1 VAEQLLERIHSGG
14 FKPGEKL
21 PTERELCELFGVSRG
36 VVREA
41 IRVLVTLGM
50 VESRQGAGTFVL
62 TDLVPPVSRAMFFA
76 ARGPEESS
84 LMAMMEFRAGVEGR
98 AAELAAERRTEAEA
112 DEIVAAAEATALDAH
127 QWIAHG
133 VADGEF
139 HLRVS
144 MACRNP
150 YFVAVL
156 KASREILQ
164 YTASMIGA
172 ELGSIAVSAE
182 QHRAVAIAIHER
194 NAVEAGRAMRYH
206 VEYATKSIQH
216 AMESPKN
223 RETILEF
230 VPGFKPRP
238 PDGI

>member
-1 VAEQLLERIHSGG
+1 LLERIHSGG

-62 TDLVPPVSRAMFFA
+62 TDLVPPVSRAMFFT
-76 ARGPEESS
+76 ARPPENATLFS
-84 LMAMMEFRAGVEGR
+84 MMEFRAAVEGQ
-98 AAELAAERRTEAEA
+98 AAELAALRRTDEEA
-112 DEIVAAAEATALDAH
+112 DEIMAAADATH
-127 QWIAHG
+127 VEPNQWIAHG
-133 VADGEF
+133 VVDGEF

-172 ELGSIAVSAE
+172 EVGSIAVSAE
-182 QHRAVAIAIHER
+182 QHRAIALAIKAR
-194 NAVEAGRAMRYH
+194 DAAEAGRAMRSH
-206 VEYATKSIQH
+206 VQYATESIQD
-216 AMESPKN
+216 AIEFPK
-223 RETILEF
+223 RQATPIEF
-230 VPGFKPRP
+230 IPGFKPIP
-238 PDGI
+238 PGRDL